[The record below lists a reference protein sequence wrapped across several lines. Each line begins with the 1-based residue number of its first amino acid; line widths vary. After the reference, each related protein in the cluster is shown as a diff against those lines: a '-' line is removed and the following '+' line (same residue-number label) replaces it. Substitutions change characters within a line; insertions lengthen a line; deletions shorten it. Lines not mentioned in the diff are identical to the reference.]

1 VEKAEIVVRGTA
13 DNEMA
18 TAQAGK
24 WILDVAPSDVAVRTL
39 KARFAAIQH
48 YLPLAAEKAEEDAEY
63 VHELRV
69 WTRRASAA
77 LDLYVDFLPC
87 RRRASLIR
95 QLKRLRRAAN
105 DARDYDVLA
114 QRLAK
119 EHPGPEIERWLER
132 VRAQRCKAQRP
143 IVAIH
148 ERLKHDDRFAR
159 RIVKLLRLVRRR
171 GKKKVVSEVI
181 HFGDWARNSLRPMVR
196 RFFKAAPADGL
207 GVAALHKLRIR
218 GKELRYAMELL
229 TGAFPLDFREKLYP
243 VIETLQDKLGEIN
256 DRETAQV
263 RLRQRIDAADDKADV
278 DYLRKLRA
286 EERSRLKE
294 ARREFLDWC
303 TPQFRQDLRAGFDAL
318 LAKVAPSCHFANGW
332 EPQFPTG
339 SVSPQGLAYPEVGH
353 SH

>member
-1 VEKAEIVVRGTA
+1 VDKAEIIVRGTA
-13 DNEMA
+13 GNEMA
-18 TAQAGK
+18 AAQIGK
-24 WILDVAPSDVAVRTL
+24 WILDVAPDDRTSDIAVRTL
-39 KARFAAIQH
+39 TARFAAVQH

-77 LDLYVDFLPC
+77 LDLYVDFLP
-87 RRRASLIR
+87 RRRR
-95 QLKRLRRAAN
+95 EWMKGQLKRLRRAAN

-119 EHPGPEIERWLER
+119 EHPGPESERWLEK
-132 VRAQRCKAQRP
+132 VRTQRCKAQRP

-159 RIVKLLRLVRRR
+159 RIVKLLRRVRRR
-171 GKKKVVSEVI
+171 GKKMAVPEAS
-181 HFGDWARNSLRPMVR
+181 HFRDWARSSLRPLVQ
-196 RFFKAAPADGL
+196 RFFKAAPADGMD
-207 GVAALHKLRIR
+207 VSALHQLRIR

-229 TGAFPLDFREKLYP
+229 AGAFPLDFREKLYP

-263 RLRQRIDAADDKADV
+263 RLHQRIEAANDKAEV

-286 EERSRLKE
+286 EERSQLKQV
-294 ARREFLDWC
+294 RREFLDWC
-303 TPQFRQDLRAGFDAL
+303 TPQFREDLRAGFEAL
-318 LAKVAPSCHFANGW
+318 LAKVTPSCHCVNGW
-332 EPQFPTG
+332 GPQLPTG
-339 SVSPQGLAYPEVGH
+339 CVSP
-353 SH
+353 